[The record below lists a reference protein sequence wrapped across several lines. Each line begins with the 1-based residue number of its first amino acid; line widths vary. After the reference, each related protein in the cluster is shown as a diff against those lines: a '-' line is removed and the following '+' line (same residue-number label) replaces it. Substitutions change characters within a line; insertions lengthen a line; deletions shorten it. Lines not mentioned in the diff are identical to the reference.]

1 MINLI
6 KTAVYT
12 KLNTLFSGKVFY
24 SFAPIADGKHYIYDV
39 ITADDSSTHCST
51 NLAVLVQVLVVYPE
65 RTTSVET
72 TSVEPDNDL
81 ATIIDNLK
89 LADLS
94 ASGSYGSVQSK
105 SMVVDMV
112 SPSKFDPQ
120 TKQFVGFV
128 RFRADFT
135 INNN

>member
-65 RTTSVET
+65 TAEKRT

-94 ASGSYGSVQSK
+94 ASGSYGSVRSK

-135 INNN
+135 INKN

>member
-24 SFAPIADGKHYIYDV
+24 SFAPIADGKYYIYDV

-65 RTTSVET
+65 CT

-128 RFRADFT
+128 RFRGDFT
-135 INNN
+135 INKN

>member
-65 RTTSVET
+65 RTTSVE
-72 TSVEPDNDL
+72 PDNDL

-135 INNN
+135 INKN

>member
-12 KLNTLFSGKVFY
+12 KLNTLFRGKVFY

-65 RTTSVET
+65 TAETRT

-94 ASGSYGSVQSK
+94 ASVSYGSVQSK

-135 INNN
+135 INKN

>member
-12 KLNTLFSGKVFY
+12 KLNTLFRGKVFY

-65 RTTSVET
+65 TAEKRT

-94 ASGSYGSVQSK
+94 ASRSYGSVQSK

-135 INNN
+135 INKN

>member
-12 KLNTLFSGKVFY
+12 KLNTLFRGKVFY

-65 RTTSVET
+65 TAETRT

-135 INNN
+135 INTN

>member
-12 KLNTLFSGKVFY
+12 KLNTLFRGKVFY

-65 RTTSVET
+65 TAETRT

-135 INNN
+135 INKK

>member
-135 INNN
+135 INKN

>member
-12 KLNTLFSGKVFY
+12 KLNTLFRGKVFY

-65 RTTSVET
+65 TAETRT

-94 ASGSYGSVQSK
+94 ASRSYGSVQSK

-135 INNN
+135 INKK

>member
-12 KLNTLFSGKVFY
+12 KLNTLFSDKVFY

-65 RTTSVET
+65 TAETRT

-94 ASGSYGSVQSK
+94 ASGSYCSVQSK

-135 INNN
+135 INKN

>member
-12 KLNTLFSGKVFY
+12 KLNTLFRGKVFY

-65 RTTSVET
+65 TAEKRT

-135 INNN
+135 INKK

>member
-6 KTAVYT
+6 KSAVYT
-12 KLNTLFSGKVFY
+12 KLNGLFSGMVY
-24 SFAPIADGKHYIYDV
+24 YNFAPILIADGKHYIYDV
-39 ITADDSSTHCST
+39 ITVDDSSTHCST

-65 RTTSVET
+65 RT

-135 INNN
+135 INKN

>member
-65 RTTSVET
+65 TAGIRT

-135 INNN
+135 INKK

>member
-65 RTTSVET
+65 TAEKRT

-135 INNN
+135 INKN

>member
-65 RTTSVET
+65 HT

-135 INNN
+135 INKN

>member
-12 KLNTLFSGKVFY
+12 KLNTLFRGKVFY

-65 RTTSVET
+65 TAEKRT

-135 INNN
+135 INKN